1 MENNTRRQIIKIENI
16 NAGYENKI
24 AIENATLTIYKHDFL
39 GVIGPNGGGKTTLM
53 KVLLGLLNPQSGTI
67 TYYKDG
73 KETDKITM
81 GYLPQYSKIDRDFPI
96 SVYEVVLSGLSNKK
110 PFLRPFTKEQKQHV
124 ADTINYMQLSDIVEK
139 PIGALSGGQLQRV
152 LLARAIVSD
161 PEVLV
166 LDEPNTYIDQRYQEQ
181 MYEMLN
187 EINKH
192 CAIILVSHD
201 IGTILQNVKDVAC
214 VNKTLHYHPNTE
226 VPEHEINHIFGCPI
240 ELLGHGD
247 MPHRILKKHAE

>member
-1 MENNTRRQIIKIENI
+1 
-16 NAGYENKI
+16 
-24 AIENATLTIYKHDFL
+24 
-39 GVIGPNGGGKTTLM
+39 
-53 KVLLGLLNPQSGTI
+53 
-67 TYYKDG
+67 
-73 KETDKITM
+73 
-81 GYLPQYSKIDRDFPI
+81 
-96 SVYEVVLSGLSNKK
+96 
-110 PFLRPFTKEQKQHV
+110 
-124 ADTINYMQLSDIVEK
+124 MQLSDIVEK

-214 VNKTLHYHPNTE
+214 VNKTLHDHPNTE